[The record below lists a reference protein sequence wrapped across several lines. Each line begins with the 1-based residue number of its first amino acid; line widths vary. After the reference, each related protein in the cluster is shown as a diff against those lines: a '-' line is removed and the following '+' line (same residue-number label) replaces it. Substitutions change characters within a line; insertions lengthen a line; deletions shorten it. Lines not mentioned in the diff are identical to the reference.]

1 MEDTKSEKLST
12 VFDGLI
18 QDYESLHSSLNEIY
32 NESQNIRILSFN
44 SSIEA
49 ARAGT
54 VGKGFRVI
62 ANEIKNISE
71 KNERILIG
79 ITFSGDGFIRNNHM
93 GASTSSIAAWQTRH
107 QANSLLVFALFLRSN
122 RHPTSITNVTTAAK
136 NSSAALI

>member
-1 MEDTKSEKLST
+1 MGLCTLLGAQSRFFFSKYRWNKIEDTKSEKLST

-71 KNERILIG
+71 KNDTQNQTCQKVVDQIEIKMHKLIG
-79 ITFSGDGFIRNNHM
+79 IR
-93 GASTSSIAAWQTRH
+93 
-107 QANSLLVFALFLRSN
+107 
-122 RHPTSITNVTTAAK
+122 TA
-136 NSSAALI
+136 